1 MAIEPI
7 TVQNTTTGARHTMHA
22 RTDRLDAYIHLEI
35 PTFEES
41 LMPGISGAAA
51 LGLSTIFVDIPYRFP
66 VESLLK
72 LLEMLDGRCS
82 FGQVEKRLEIMA
94 GQYPQIDCEGNDLV

>member
-1 MAIEPI
+1 
-7 TVQNTTTGARHTMHA
+7 
-22 RTDRLDAYIHLEI
+22 
-35 PTFEES
+35 
-41 LMPGISGAAA
+41 MPGISGAAA